1 MPDEKCDQRGKSS
14 KLSPG
19 QAQLSGPTA
28 AVGAPLLA
36 FDGPEESGF
45 RDLFERNE
53 GLG

>member
-1 MPDEKCDQRGKSS
+1 MADEKCDQRGKSNKS
-14 KLSPG
+14 SLG